1 MPAYDSSFLR
11 PPGPLAKVRVRAP
24 NSGAQIADV
33 AMLIDSGSDL
43 TLLPTAIVEQLG
55 LDPPI
60 EHDYELEGFDGR
72 KTAARSV
79 KLELTFL
86 KRSFSGRFILL
97 DSPCGI
103 LGRNVLNH
111 FALVLDGPNLIW
123 EELDLTK

>member
-1 MPAYDSSFLR
+1 MPAYDSNFLR
-11 PPGPLAKVRVRAP
+11 PPGPLARVRIRAP
-24 NSGAQIADV
+24 NSAAEIVDV
-33 AMLIDSGSDL
+33 PMLIDSGSDL

-55 LDPPI
+55 LDLPV

-72 KTAARSV
+72 KTVARSV
-79 KLELTFL
+79 KLQLTFL
-86 KRSFSGRFILL
+86 KRTFSGRFILL

-123 EELDLTK
+123 EELGLTT